1 MLPFGR
7 SINGILRDGTVRLSR
22 ADAEQIARE
31 YFERSPGVVRWI
43 AETKRKA
50 AEQGY
55 IETPLG
61 RKRRFHNPMSDLR
74 IQEEIGRQAVNF
86 LPQSTASD
94 ITLLSVIRLQE
105 AGLDPRI
112 TVHDDVICEVDEE
125 NAEELHELQKE
136 IMVKCGEELF
146 GTKVPF
152 KVEGSIGKTWGD
164 LE

>member
-1 MLPFGR
+1 M
-7 SINGILRDGTVRLSR
+7 RLSR
-22 ADAEQIARE
+22 ADAEEIAE
-31 YFERSPGVVRWI
+31 QYFSRSPGVVRWI
-43 AETKRKA
+43 AETKRRA
-50 AEQGY
+50 SEQGY

-61 RKRRFHNPMSDLR
+61 RQRRFWNPTGDHS

-94 ITLLSVIRLQE
+94 ITLLSVIRLHE

-112 TVHDDVICEVDEE
+112 TVHDDVICQVDEDR
-125 NAEELHELQKE
+125 AEELHELQKQ
-136 IMVKCGEELF
+136 IMVQCGVDLF
-146 GTKVPF
+146 GDKVPF

>member
-7 SINGILRDGTVRLSR
+7 SINGILKDGTVRLDR
-22 ADAEQIARE
+22 FEAEQIAYE
-31 YFERSPGVVRWI
+31 YFARSPGVVRWI
-43 AETKRKA
+43 AETKRRA

-61 RKRRFHNPMSDLR
+61 RRRRFHNPTGDTNV
-74 IQEEIGRQAVNF
+74 QEEIGRQAVNF

-94 ITLLSVIRLQE
+94 ITLLSFIRLQE

-112 TVHDDVICEVDEE
+112 TVHDDVICEVDED

-136 IMVKCGEELF
+136 IMVKAGEELF
-146 GTKVPF
+146 GDKVPF
-152 KVEGSIGKTWGD
+152 KVDGDIGKTWGD
-164 LE
+164 L